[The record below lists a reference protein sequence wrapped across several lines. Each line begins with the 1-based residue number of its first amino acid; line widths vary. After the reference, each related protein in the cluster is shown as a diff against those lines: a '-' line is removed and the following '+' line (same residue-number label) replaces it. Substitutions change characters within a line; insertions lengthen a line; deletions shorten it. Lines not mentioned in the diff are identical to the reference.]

1 MTIDLNKI
9 FDTNSEL
16 DKKFVD
22 ALLRAVKN
30 NAIKEFD
37 YLKFMHSVK
46 SMQALKM
53 DKDTSFKSAF
63 ATAQTI
69 GLTKDKLLKTAQHYK
84 NVLNKERDHFADA
97 LKNQRSEK
105 VSGKL
110 EEVTLLKNKI
120 IEYEAKMKQMQ
131 KEIAAYQKKIEG
143 ADKVVQ
149 KEKEKIETIKNNFVI
164 SFEHFEKILDEDINS
179 INNLL

>member
-9 FDTNSEL
+9 FNTNSEL

-22 ALLRAVKN
+22 ALLRAIKN
-30 NAIKEFD
+30 NSIKEFD

-46 SMQALKM
+46 SMQEMNM
-53 DKDTSFKSAF
+53 DIDTSFKSAF

-69 GLTKDKLLKTAQHYK
+69 GLTKEKLLKTAQHYK
-84 NVLNKERDHFADA
+84 VVLSKEREHFGDA

-105 VSGKL
+105 ISGKL
-110 EEVTLLKNKI
+110 KEAEMLKNKI
-120 IEYEAKMKQMQ
+120 LEYEAKMKQME
-131 KEIAAYQKKIEG
+131 KEITAYQKKIDG
-143 ADKVVQ
+143 ADKAIE
-149 KEKEKIETIKNNFVI
+149 KEKEKIETIKDNFVT
-164 SFEHFEKILDEDINS
+164 SYDHFEKVLDDDIKT

>member
-1 MTIDLNKI
+1 MNIDLNKI
-9 FDTNSEL
+9 FNTSSEL

-22 ALLRAVKN
+22 ALLRAIKN

-46 SMQALKM
+46 SMQEMNM
-53 DKDTSFKSAF
+53 DVDTSYKSAF

-69 GLTKDKLLKTAQHYK
+69 GLTKEKLLKTANHYK
-84 NVLNKERDHFADA
+84 IVLNKEREHFADA

-105 VSGKL
+105 ISGKL
-110 EEVTLLKNKI
+110 EEVEILKNKI
-120 IEYEAKMKQMQ
+120 LEYEEKMKQMN
-131 KEIAAYQKKIEG
+131 KEIAIYQKKIAG
-143 ADKVVQ
+143 ADSAIE
-149 KEKEKIETIKNNFVI
+149 KEKEKIETIKNNFVS
-164 SFEHFEKILDEDINS
+164 SFEHFAEVLDHDIDS

>member
-22 ALLRAVKN
+22 ALLRAIKN

-46 SMQALKM
+46 SMQEMKM
-53 DKDTSFKSAF
+53 DIDTSFKSAF

-69 GLTKDKLLKTAQHYK
+69 GLTKEKLLKTAQHYK
-84 NVLNKERDHFADA
+84 VVLSKEREHFADA

-105 VSGKL
+105 ISGKL
-110 EEVTLLKNKI
+110 QEAEMLKNKI
-120 IEYEAKMKQMQ
+120 LEYETKMKQME
-131 KEIAAYQKKIEG
+131 KEIAAYRKKIDG
-143 ADKVVQ
+143 ADKAIE
-149 KEKEKIETIKNNFVI
+149 KEKEKIETIKDNFVT
-164 SFEHFEKILDEDINS
+164 SYDHFEKVLDNDINT

>member
-1 MTIDLNKI
+1 MVIDLNKI
-9 FDTNSEL
+9 FDTNSDL

-30 NAIKEFD
+30 NALKDFD

-46 SMQALKM
+46 SMQDLKM
-53 DKDTSFKSAF
+53 DKDTSFKSAY

-69 GLTKDKLLKTAQHYK
+69 GLTKEKLLKTANHYK

-97 LKNQRSEK
+97 LKNQRTEK

-110 EEVTLLKNKI
+110 AEVEALKGKI
-120 IEYEAKMKQMQ
+120 IEYEGKIKQMQ
-131 KEIAAYQKKIEG
+131 KEMAAYQKKIAG
-143 ADKVVQ
+143 ADAVIE
-149 KEKEKIETIKNNFVI
+149 KEKEKIATIKDNFVR
-164 SFEHFEKILDEDINS
+164 SFAHFEVILEEDIKS

>member
-1 MTIDLNKI
+1 MNIDLNKI
-9 FDTNSEL
+9 FETNGEL

-22 ALLRAVKN
+22 ALLRAIKN

-46 SMQALKM
+46 LMQDMNM
-53 DKDTSFKSAF
+53 DADTSYKSAF

-69 GLTKDKLLKTAQHYK
+69 GLTKEKLLKTANHYL
-84 NVLNKERDHFADA
+84 NVLNKEREHFADA

-105 VSGKL
+105 ISGKL
-110 EEVTLLKNKI
+110 AEAEKLRNKI
-120 IEYEAKMKQMQ
+120 QEYEVKMKQME
-131 KEIAAYQKKIEG
+131 KEITAYRKKIEG
-143 ADKVVQ
+143 TDASIE
-149 KEKEKIETIKNNFVI
+149 KEKQKIETIKDNFVS
-164 SFEHFEKILDEDINS
+164 SFDHLETVLKGDIES

>member
-1 MTIDLNKI
+1 MNIDLNKI
-9 FDTNSEL
+9 FETNGEL

-22 ALLRAVKN
+22 ALLRAIKN

-46 SMQALKM
+46 SMQDLNM
-53 DKDTSFKSAF
+53 DIDTSYKSAF

-69 GLTKDKLLKTAQHYK
+69 GLTKEKLLKTATHYV
-84 NVLNKERDHFADA
+84 NVLRKEREHFADA

-105 VSGKL
+105 ISGKL
-110 EEVTLLKNKI
+110 EEAEVLRNKI
-120 IEYEAKMKQMQ
+120 NEYEEKMKQME
-131 KEIAAYQKKIEG
+131 KEIAIYKKKIQGTDAAIE
-143 ADKVVQ
+143 
-149 KEKEKIETIKNNFVI
+149 KEKQKIETIKNNFVT
-164 SFEHFEKILDEDINS
+164 SYDHFEGVLKSDIDS